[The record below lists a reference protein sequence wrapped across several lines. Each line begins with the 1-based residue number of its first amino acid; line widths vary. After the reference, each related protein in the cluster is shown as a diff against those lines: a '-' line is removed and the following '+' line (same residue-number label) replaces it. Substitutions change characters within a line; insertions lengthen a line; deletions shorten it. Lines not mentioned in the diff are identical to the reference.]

1 MIGIAVITA
10 ALVIIL
16 SAFNGIEKM
25 IQHIYSEF
33 DSDITITAAKGKTF
47 IESEVDWVNLAKIDG
62 VKSFSRAIEEIV
74 VLRHEKK
81 WVNATLL
88 GVEKDFLDAIQINKK
103 TDNDQFVHLI
113 SGEGVLI
120 DKNYGQRLG
129 LIGVGLMQKLNLQI
143 GNPKDRESVL
153 IYAPKRNIKLRPGKT
168 PFNTDRIF
176 LAGAINYNREVNE
189 EIILWLLDNTR
200 DLLRYKN
207 ELTHI
212 LVDVDPKSGFSNDYV
227 KQKISQILG
236 PRFKLKT
243 NYEKNELIYQT
254 SKSERLVVVVILIF
268 IFILASFNLI
278 ASLTMLFLEKKD
290 NMFTLK
296 SMGLTNNQIFQ
307 VFLLEGL
314 LISGFGMVI
323 GLIIGYA
330 TCFIQLFFELIV
342 IPGPNLAFPVSFSWS
357 DFFLI
362 LCSISCL
369 SFIFSYFPVRV
380 LIRNGKQLDR

>member
-212 LVDVDPKSGFSNDYV
+212 LVDVDPKSGFSNDDI
-227 KQKISQILG
+227 KQKISKILG
-236 PRFKLKT
+236 PQFKLKT

-362 LCSISCL
+362 LCSISSL

-380 LIRNGKQLDR
+380 LIRNGKHLDR

>member
-212 LVDVDPKSGFSNDYV
+212 LVDVDPKSGFSNDDV

>member
-103 TDNDQFVHLI
+103 TENDQFVHLI

-212 LVDVDPKSGFSNDYV
+212 LVDVDPKSGFSNDDV